1 MASGI
6 YTSMSGAHMQEQRLE
21 TLSNNLANANTPGFK
36 RHEALYRQ
44 AHNDATKLGD
54 PNQALGV
61 HHPVRFLPEDRLP
74 GLIDERWTHW
84 SQGSMKV
91 TDNNFDVGLEGEG
104 FLAVQGP
111 NDQPLYTR
119 NGALRLQSDG
129 TLVNGD
135 GLALL
140 DDTGKTI
147 QVIGDRG
154 RFHVSEDGVVQV
166 GDETLG
172 KLNIVTFDDL
182 QPLERLGG
190 SLYRHPDPNVQPL
203 PTTDVTVHQGF
214 LEGANV
220 NPVYTMTLLIKTNR
234 IFELN
239 TRAMQAYKAM
249 DQSAIQNVG
258 RNG

>member
-6 YTSMSGAHMQEQRLE
+6 YTAMSGAHMQEQRLE

-36 RHEALYRQ
+36 RHEALYKQ
-44 AHNDATKLGD
+44 VHNDATKVGD

-61 HHPVRFLPEDRLP
+61 RHPVRFLPEDRLP

-84 SQGSMKV
+84 SQGPMMV
-91 TDNNFDVGLEGEG
+91 TENNFDVGLEGEG
-104 FLAVQGP
+104 FLTVQGP

-119 NGALRLQSDG
+119 NGALRLQADG

-140 DDTGKTI
+140 DQAGRTI
-147 QVIGDRG
+147 QIAGDRG
-154 RFHVSEDGVVQV
+154 RFQVSEDGFVQV
-166 GDETLG
+166 GDEALG
-172 KLNIVTFDDL
+172 RLNIVTFDDL

-190 SLYRHPDPNVQPL
+190 SLYRHPDPNAAPR
-203 PTTDVTVHQGF
+203 PADAVTVHQGY

-220 NPVYTMTLLIKTNR
+220 NPVHTMTLLIKTNR
-234 IFELN
+234 IFEMN
-239 TRAMQAYKAM
+239 TRALQAYKSM
-249 DQSAIQNVG
+249 DESAISNVG